1 MDKKVQKK
9 FGTIIII
16 IYLCAIKKNRT
27 MQEENTNIN
36 FDPHVS
42 VDCVIFGFDGESL
55 KVLLARQ
62 GKEDPNS
69 QYNSLKLPGRLLYA
83 NEDLD
88 DAANDILNQLTGS
101 QNHYVRQ
108 FRAFGSPTRTNNP
121 KDVLWLENAINQKIG
136 RIVTIAYLSLV
147 RINNR
152 THRTFAGHD
161 AAWYKV
167 SELPDLAFDH
177 GFIISEALKE
187 IEDLSVLQPH
197 ILFEMLPAKFT
208 ALQLRRVHEQII
220 GRELDVRNFSKLIL
234 NKPYIVPLDEWEQN
248 VSHRAARYYKF
259 QYGKTKK

>member
-1 MDKKVQKK
+1 MK
-9 FGTIIII
+9 I
-16 IYLCAIKKNRT
+16 IYICGTKFNL
-27 MQEENTNIN
+27 MQDKNTNLN

-42 VDCVIFGFDGESL
+42 VDCIIFGFDGEAL
-55 KVLLARQ
+55 KVLLSRQ
-62 GKEDPNS
+62 SEEDPNS

-88 DAANDILNQLTGS
+88 EAANNILDELTGS
-101 QNHYVRQ
+101 HNHYVRQ

-121 KDVLWLENAINQKIG
+121 KDVLWLENAIKQKIG

-161 AAWYKV
+161 AAWYPV
-167 SELPDLAFDH
+167 NNLPDLAFDH
-177 GFIISEALKE
+177 GYIIREALKE
-187 IEDLSVLQPH
+187 VGELSLQQPH
-197 ILFEMLPAKFT
+197 VLFEMLPAKFT

-220 GRELDVRNFSKLIL
+220 GHDLDVRNFSKLIL

-248 VSHRAARYYKF
+248 VSHRAARFYKF
-259 QYGKTKK
+259 QIGKIKK